1 MLHREAHTESNSKG
15 GFFFFP
21 VFQMCKPRLEEPGG
35 LSHRSQAGT
44 RPAGRGQRALAQ
56 PSRPHEAQ
64 HASFWGVE
72 KETLGPVTGFPC
84 ARWGAPK
91 DGRLAT
97 DGRNSLFFLQAAP
110 EPFKGVKFHGL
121 QRQTLLAIQSG
132 PSPGSSPADPA
143 SSCAPSGNSL
153 WPTWPLTR

>member
-1 MLHREAHTESNSKG
+1 MS
-15 GFFFFP
+15 FFFLFSRCVNQGSESWVAYP
-21 VFQMCKPRLEEPGG
+21 TG
-35 LSHRSQAGT
+35 SQAGT
-44 RPAGRGQRALAQ
+44 RPAGHGQRALAQ
-56 PSRPHEAQ
+56 PSRPREAQ
-64 HASFWGVE
+64 HASFWGVG
-72 KETLGPVTGFPC
+72 KETLGPFTGFPC

-97 DGRNSLFFLQAAP
+97 DGRNSLFFLRAAP

-121 QRQTLLAIQSG
+121 QRLTLLPIQSR

-153 WPTWPLTR
+153 RPTWPLTR